1 MLIVSGYNVY
11 PSHIENVLLEHPAI
25 LNCGVVGIPH
35 PYKMHV
41 PKAFIVLR
49 HGFHGLFIKNEI
61 KEYCKKF
68 GNRLDLISR
77 GVSLCITRKTPQG
90 ARTIHIA
97 CFEFENGKIYAI
109 DNDKNHTKFD
119 LGTAEEIINSN
130 YDLGLVILRE
140 LDKLLSTVI
149 TD

>member
-1 MLIVSGYNVY
+1 MISLSEFCNQSQSNSRIMECKVSSKEINENRKQLGLMLASD
-11 PSHIENVLLEHPAI
+11 
-25 LNCGVVGIPH
+25 
-35 PYKMHV
+35 
-41 PKAFIVLR
+41 
-49 HGFHGLFIKNEI
+49 I
-61 KEYCKKF
+61 KECCKKF
-68 GNRLDLISR
+68 GNQLDLINR

>member
-1 MLIVSGYNVY
+1 MISLSEFCNQAQRNSKIMECKVSSKEINENRKQLGLMLASD
-11 PSHIENVLLEHPAI
+11 
-25 LNCGVVGIPH
+25 
-35 PYKMHV
+35 
-41 PKAFIVLR
+41 
-49 HGFHGLFIKNEI
+49 I

-68 GNRLDLISR
+68 GNQLDLIHQ
-77 GVSLCITRKTPQG
+77 GVSLDITFKGKTPQG
-90 ARTIHIA
+90 AKTIHLA
-97 CFEFENGKIYAI
+97 CFEFEKGRVYAI

>member
-1 MLIVSGYNVY
+1 MISLSEFCNQAQRNSKIMECKVSSKEINENRKQLGLMLASD
-11 PSHIENVLLEHPAI
+11 
-25 LNCGVVGIPH
+25 
-35 PYKMHV
+35 
-41 PKAFIVLR
+41 
-49 HGFHGLFIKNEI
+49 I

-68 GNRLDLISR
+68 GNQLDLIRR

>member
-1 MLIVSGYNVY
+1 MISLSEFCNQAQRNSRIMECKVSSKEINENRKQLGLMLASD
-11 PSHIENVLLEHPAI
+11 
-25 LNCGVVGIPH
+25 
-35 PYKMHV
+35 
-41 PKAFIVLR
+41 
-49 HGFHGLFIKNEI
+49 I

-68 GNRLDLISR
+68 GNQLDLISR

>member
-1 MLIVSGYNVY
+1 MISLSEFCNQAQRNSKIMECKVSSKEINENRKQLGLMLASD
-11 PSHIENVLLEHPAI
+11 
-25 LNCGVVGIPH
+25 
-35 PYKMHV
+35 
-41 PKAFIVLR
+41 
-49 HGFHGLFIKNEI
+49 I

-68 GNRLDLISR
+68 GNQLDLISR

>member
-1 MLIVSGYNVY
+1 MECKVSSKEINENRKQLGLMLASD
-11 PSHIENVLLEHPAI
+11 
-25 LNCGVVGIPH
+25 
-35 PYKMHV
+35 
-41 PKAFIVLR
+41 
-49 HGFHGLFIKNEI
+49 I

-68 GNRLDLISR
+68 GNQLDLISR
-77 GVSLCITRKTPQG
+77 CVSLCITRKTPQG

>member
-1 MLIVSGYNVY
+1 MISLSEFCNQAQRNSKIMECKVSSKEINENRKQLGLMLASD
-11 PSHIENVLLEHPAI
+11 
-25 LNCGVVGIPH
+25 
-35 PYKMHV
+35 
-41 PKAFIVLR
+41 
-49 HGFHGLFIKNEI
+49 I

-68 GNRLDLISR
+68 GNQLDLISR

-90 ARTIHIA
+90 AKTIHLA
-97 CFEFENGKIYAI
+97 CFKFENGKIYAI

>member
-1 MLIVSGYNVY
+1 MISLSEFCNQAQRNSKIMECKVSSKEINENRKQLGLMLASD
-11 PSHIENVLLEHPAI
+11 
-25 LNCGVVGIPH
+25 
-35 PYKMHV
+35 
-41 PKAFIVLR
+41 
-49 HGFHGLFIKNEI
+49 I

-68 GNRLDLISR
+68 GNQLDLISR

-90 ARTIHIA
+90 AKTIHLA
-97 CFEFENGKIYAI
+97 CFEFEKGRVYAI
-109 DNDKNHTKFD
+109 DKDKNHTKFD

>member
-1 MLIVSGYNVY
+1 MISLSEFCNQAQRNSKIMECKVSSKEINENRKQLGLMLASD
-11 PSHIENVLLEHPAI
+11 
-25 LNCGVVGIPH
+25 
-35 PYKMHV
+35 
-41 PKAFIVLR
+41 
-49 HGFHGLFIKNEI
+49 I

-68 GNRLDLISR
+68 GNQLDLISR

-119 LGTAEEIINSN
+119 LGTSEEIINSN

>member
-1 MLIVSGYNVY
+1 MISLSEFCNQSQSNSRIMECKVSSKEINENRKQLGLMLASD
-11 PSHIENVLLEHPAI
+11 
-25 LNCGVVGIPH
+25 
-35 PYKMHV
+35 
-41 PKAFIVLR
+41 
-49 HGFHGLFIKNEI
+49 I

-68 GNRLDLISR
+68 GNQLDLISR

-90 ARTIHIA
+90 AKTIHLA
-97 CFEFENGKIYAI
+97 CFEFEKGRVYAI
-109 DNDKNHTKFD
+109 DKDKNHTKFD

>member
-1 MLIVSGYNVY
+1 MISLSEFCNQAQRNSKIMECKVSLKEINENRKQLGLMLASD
-11 PSHIENVLLEHPAI
+11 
-25 LNCGVVGIPH
+25 
-35 PYKMHV
+35 
-41 PKAFIVLR
+41 
-49 HGFHGLFIKNEI
+49 I

-68 GNRLDLISR
+68 GNQLDLISR

>member
-1 MLIVSGYNVY
+1 MISLSEFCNQAQRNSKIMECKVSSKEINENRKQLGLMLASD
-11 PSHIENVLLEHPAI
+11 
-25 LNCGVVGIPH
+25 
-35 PYKMHV
+35 
-41 PKAFIVLR
+41 
-49 HGFHGLFIKNEI
+49 I

>member
-1 MLIVSGYNVY
+1 MISLSEFCNQAQRNSRIMECKVSSKEINENRKQLGLMLASD
-11 PSHIENVLLEHPAI
+11 
-25 LNCGVVGIPH
+25 
-35 PYKMHV
+35 
-41 PKAFIVLR
+41 
-49 HGFHGLFIKNEI
+49 I

-68 GNRLDLISR
+68 GNQLDLISR

-97 CFEFENGKIYAI
+97 WFEFENGKIYAI